1 MNASELNRVQV
12 LKGLIASFQKSIGSH
27 QVRIMLPPVGIREV
41 ELYRDTERAC
51 IAQLRAKIKACEAEI
66 ADLTAQG
73 ELCFG

>member
-1 MNASELNRVQV
+1 MNVSELNRVEV
-12 LKGLIASFQKSIGSH
+12 LKGLVASYQKSIGAH
-27 QVRIMLPPVGIREV
+27 QVRIMFPPVGIREV

-51 IAQLRAKIKACEAEI
+51 IAQLRAKIAACEAAM